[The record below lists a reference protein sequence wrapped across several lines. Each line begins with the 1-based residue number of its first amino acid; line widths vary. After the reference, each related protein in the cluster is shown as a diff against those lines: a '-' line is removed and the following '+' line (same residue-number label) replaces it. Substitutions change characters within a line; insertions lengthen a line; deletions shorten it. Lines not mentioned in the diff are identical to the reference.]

1 MWGGGGYNCKGIKME
16 MLSNIVQFIGALIL
30 FFFII
35 ASLPVLLPMVA
46 LGFLIWFLVS
56 LFIPAPYSEY
66 VAIGIFVLFVFGMLK
81 SK

>member
-1 MWGGGGYNCKGIKME
+1 ME

-30 FFFII
+30 FFI
-35 ASLPVLLPMVA
+35 ASLWVLLPMAA

-66 VAIGIFVLFVFGMLK
+66 VVIGIFVLFVFGMLK

>member
-1 MWGGGGYNCKGIKME
+1 GYNCKGIKME

-30 FFFII
+30 FFFHY
-35 ASLPVLLPMVA
+35 MVT

-66 VAIGIFVLFVFGMLK
+66 VVIGIFVLFVFGMLK

>member
-1 MWGGGGYNCKGIKME
+1 MGGGGYNCKGIKME

-30 FFFII
+30 FFI
-35 ASLPVLLPMVA
+35 ASLWVLLPMAA

-66 VAIGIFVLFVFGMLK
+66 VVIGIFVLFVFGMLK

>member
-1 MWGGGGYNCKGIKME
+1 
-16 MLSNIVQFIGALIL
+16 
-30 FFFII
+30 
-35 ASLPVLLPMVA
+35 MVT

-66 VAIGIFVLFVFGMLK
+66 VVIGIFVLFVFGMLK

>member
-1 MWGGGGYNCKGIKME
+1 M
-16 MLSNIVQFIGALIL
+16 QFIGALIL
-30 FFFII
+30 FFI
-35 ASLPVLLPMVA
+35 ASLWVLLPMAA

-66 VAIGIFVLFVFGMLK
+66 VVIGIFVLFVFGTLK

>member
-1 MWGGGGYNCKGIKME
+1 ME

-30 FFFII
+30 FFI
-35 ASLPVLLPMVA
+35 ASLWVLLPMAA

-66 VAIGIFVLFVFGMLK
+66 VVIGIFVLFVFGTLK